1 MIIVCVCVGQIVH
14 HLNRYFYE
22 NLLINSFLII
32 HHHHHFFRI
41 QINIITI
48 HSFIHSF
55 ISDCCLALHFL
66 SFSLFLLLNY
76 SWTKNEIKLILFSF
90 FFCCCWKH
98 KHKWWSQTNRI
109 HCCCCCC
116 CLLFFLQQRHHFFFI
131 DNDNKSL

>member
-1 MIIVCVCVGQIVH
+1 MISKSDDDIWFDALRLSNTFLFSFFFSNDHCVRVCGANCSSFESIYI
-14 HLNRYFYE
+14 LFCYE

-32 HHHHHFFRI
+32 HHHHHHFFRI

-90 FFCCCWKH
+90 F
-98 KHKWWSQTNRI
+98 
-109 HCCCCCC
+109 
-116 CLLFFLQQRHHFFFI
+116 LLLL
-131 DNDNKSL
+131 KT